1 MNKFFTENLPWKIA
15 ALVIATMLWLFV
27 INTQN
32 PTQPQEISGIRVQ
45 INGED
50 ILKEQGYELTN
61 RAEILNQNFKVV
73 VSGPRLEV
81 DKLLRNPS
89 SITATL
95 NLADYEDDLTRDS
108 ISDTNVNYTVRINT
122 DGTNVVIKDKKPQ
135 VTKVLIDKIESKE
148 QRVTYEIAEDIT
160 SQYTLL
166 GDGKPIISPEKII
179 ITGAKSEIDK
189 VTEAKVFIKAEDFSA
204 EQLVNQL
211 PVKLYDID
219 GNEISGLKL
228 STETV
233 EVKLPIGS
241 EKVVPIKINYTG
253 EMPEGYVLTKV
264 DTATPN
270 ITIVGKSEVIA
281 KISQIE
287 LKPIDLS
294 KITESKLLQV
304 QMVLP
309 DGVVSLENNTVSVS
323 LQVGEENNLNYPILM
338 SELNLTV
345 EGIGEGLTYEIL
357 NPSINV
363 ELQGLSDDLI
373 ITEKSDIKA
382 TLDLTNY
389 TEGEYTLPLII
400 SAPNN
405 IKVKNNPI
413 SIKVSIKALEE
424 TIPSTKP
431 TPSPDEDKEVADGS
445 ENTNE
450 TNLPEGTEQAGD
462 ELT

>member
-50 ILKEQGYELTN
+50 LLKEQGYELTN

-160 SQYTLL
+160 NQYTLL

-204 EQLVNQL
+204 EQLVNNV

-264 DTATPN
+264 DTATQN
-270 ITIVGKSEVIA
+270 VTIVGKSEVIA

-357 NPSINV
+357 NSSINV

-413 SIKVSIKALEE
+413 SIKVSIKPLEE

-450 TNLPEGTEQAGD
+450 TNSPEGTNKAED